1 MHGTS
6 AHSRISELDY
16 HARAV
21 RHKKGPRATQPPL
34 HPTTSPPH
42 GAHSNAPHHG
52 SLVAGQRP
60 SHEHA
65 QGPRS
70 SWARS
75 WARGTTQ
82 KRHPIRPC
90 MLDVRLSNG
99 RKRRAGWRG
108 APVHGRAATAGT
120 TRQRG
125 ADEGARR
132 VPERP
137 GLCAPMGPLWV
148 HGAVARV

>member
-1 MHGTS
+1 MSTHRDPAAHGLG
-6 AHSRISELDY
+6 AEH
-16 HARAV
+16 AV
-21 RHKKGPRATQPPL
+21 RHKK
-34 HPTTSPPH
+34 
-42 GAHSNAPHHG
+42 
-52 SLVAGQRP
+52 
-60 SHEHA
+60 
-65 QGPRS
+65 
-70 SWARS
+70 
-75 WARGTTQ
+75 
-82 KRHPIRPC
+82 HPIRPC

-148 HGAVARV
+148 HGAAARV